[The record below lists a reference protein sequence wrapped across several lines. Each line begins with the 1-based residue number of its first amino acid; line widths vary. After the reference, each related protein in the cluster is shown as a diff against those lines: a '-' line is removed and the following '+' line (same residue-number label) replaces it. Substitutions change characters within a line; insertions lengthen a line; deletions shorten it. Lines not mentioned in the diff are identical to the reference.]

1 MKKSDVES
9 TEERSFMFFPQ
20 TINGES
26 PADIYGPEHLLR
38 LFGTLSIFNLNW
50 L

>member
-20 TINGES
+20 TLNGEN
-26 PADIYGPEHLLR
+26 PADIYGAEHLLR
-38 LFGTLSIFNLNW
+38 LFGRLSIFNLNW